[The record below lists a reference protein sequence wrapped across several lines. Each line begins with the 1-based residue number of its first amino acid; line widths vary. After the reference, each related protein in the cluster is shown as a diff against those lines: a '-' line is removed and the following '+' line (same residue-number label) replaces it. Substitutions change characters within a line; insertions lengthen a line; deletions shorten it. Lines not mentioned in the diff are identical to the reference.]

1 MSVFLKWFGKKH
13 TTSDETA
20 SDAELVFAPNTS
32 IPYRSTLIDDLK
44 NDHQRLGSIFAELV
58 AATNAGKTK
67 ETRVA
72 LDQFEGL
79 LYEHLLKE
87 KISFYIYLRG
97 IFSRDEGTL
106 ALVNHF
112 SREMD
117 GIQREVMK
125 FLRKYKESSLSPS
138 ELSEM
143 SHELNGLG
151 KALTN
156 RIKREE
162 TQLYPLYMPPSAVGH
177 GQ

>member
-1 MSVFLKWFGKKH
+1 MSIFLKWFGKKFA
-13 TTSDETA
+13 TSEEAA

-32 IPYRSTLIDDLK
+32 IPYRPTLIDDLK
-44 NDHQRLGSIFAELV
+44 SDHQQLGTIFAELV
-58 AATNAGKTK
+58 AATHAGKTK
-67 ETRVA
+67 ETKKA

-87 KISFYIYLRG
+87 KTSFYIYLRG
-97 IFSRDEGTL
+97 IFSQDEGTL
-106 ALVNHF
+106 ELVNHF

-125 FLRKYKESSLSPS
+125 FLRKYKNSDLSPN
-138 ELSEM
+138 ELSAM
-143 SHELNGLG
+143 NNELSGLG

-162 TQLYPLYMPPSAVGH
+162 SQLYPLYMPPSAVGR
-177 GQ
+177 